1 MRQKCGFLHLITD
14 FKSFLLTIYIYIY
27 QVVPGTRRGGSF
39 ENRTW
44 LIWNSLLIGILGE
57 LEKVNELKINNLTW
71 HEMKGKWVNEWMN
84 AWMHECMNAW
94 MHEWMDGWMDGWNE
108 GMKEWRKGMKEWRN
122 EGRKE
127 GRNEWMDGWM
137 NEWIMNEWLTA
148 RIQKRKNAR
157 MNEWMNKWMNK
168 WISCTFFRPHLPKVL
183 RPWEFFAILYFYVKS
198 SSRYRLVHFLSISS
212 CKSAATFTVSYN
224 IFQVEI
230 ELSLQSCALFVDNF
244 DRSSRET
251 AQTETFGDH
260 GWPFYSKKH
269 GASCPRVFS
278 SLSSRVP
285 DLLNTS
291 QLLDDDV
298 VDMMIEMMMWLPW

>member
-1 MRQKCGFLHLITD
+1 MNLVHIFPTSSS
-14 FKSFLLTIYIYIY
+14 KSAPT
-27 QVVPGTRRGGSF
+27 VTV
-39 ENRTW
+39 
-44 LIWNSLLIGILGE
+44 
-57 LEKVNELKINNLTW
+57 
-71 HEMKGKWVNEWMN
+71 
-84 AWMHECMNAW
+84 
-94 MHEWMDGWMDGWNE
+94 
-108 GMKEWRKGMKEWRN
+108 
-122 EGRKE
+122 
-127 GRNEWMDGWM
+127 
-137 NEWIMNEWLTA
+137 
-148 RIQKRKNAR
+148 
-157 MNEWMNKWMNK
+157 
-168 WISCTFFRPHLPKVL
+168 
-183 RPWEFFAILYFYVKS
+183 FAILYFYVKS
-198 SSRYRLVHFLSISS
+198 SSRYMLVHFLSISS

-269 GASCPRVFS
+269 GASRPRVFS

-298 VDMMIEMMMWLPW
+298 VDMMIEMMMWLP